1 MRAVR
6 LVFFFKQKT
15 AYGMRMSDWSSDVC
29 SSNLLAGF
37 DASDVSEIRFENLAG
52 GAYVFNGTGVKLE
65 KTKNREDETRF
76 KLTINLEV
84 AEVKAVTER
93 GVNKEE
99 LVGKK
104 HNESFYIVPAKAEE
118 GIGLIRAFY
127 ADIGLPNGGV
137 IGAAEDD
144 DGNPIEGFAD
154 GIVGHTFPAKIVRVA
169 TKDDPSTK
177 FSRLRL
183 K

>member
-1 MRAVR
+1 MIYV
-6 LVFFFKQKT
+6 LFFF
-15 AYGMRMSDWSSDVC
+15 SSRRRHTICALVTGVQTC
-29 SSNLLAGF
+29 ALPISGF
-37 DASDVSEIRFENLAG
+37 DASDVAEIRFENLPG

-118 GIGLIRAFY
+118 GIGLIRA
-127 ADIGLPNGGV
+127 
-137 IGAAEDD
+137 
-144 DGNPIEGFAD
+144 
-154 GIVGHTFPAKIVRVA
+154 
-169 TKDDPSTK
+169 
-177 FSRLRL
+177 
-183 K
+183 

>member
-1 MRAVR
+1 M
-6 LVFFFKQKT
+6 
-15 AYGMRMSDWSSDVC
+15 
-29 SSNLLAGF
+29 
-37 DASDVSEIRFENLAG
+37 RFENMPS

-65 KTKNREDETRF
+65 KTKNREDEPRF

-118 GIGLIRAFY
+118 GIGLIRAFRSEERRV
-127 ADIGLPNGGV
+127 GKEWGSTCRSGWLPYSSK
-137 IGAAEDD
+137 
-144 DGNPIEGFAD
+144 
-154 GIVGHTFPAKIVRVA
+154 T
-169 TKDDPSTK
+169 
-177 FSRLRL
+177 
-183 K
+183 

>member
-1 MRAVR
+1 
-6 LVFFFKQKT
+6 
-15 AYGMRMSDWSSDVC
+15 MSDLENNVDEDGGFS
-29 SSNLLAGF
+29 LAQLAGF
-37 DASDVSEIRFENLAG
+37 DASDVAEIRFENLPG

-104 HNESFYIVPAKAEE
+104 NNESSEE
-118 GIGLIRAFY
+118 HTSELKSLMLTLY
-127 ADIGLPNGGV
+127 AVYCL
-137 IGAAEDD
+137 
-144 DGNPIEGFAD
+144 
-154 GIVGHTFPAKIVRVA
+154 
-169 TKDDPSTK
+169 TKK
-177 FSRLRL
+177 
-183 K
+183 KHA

>member
-1 MRAVR
+1 M
-6 LVFFFKQKT
+6 
-15 AYGMRMSDWSSDVC
+15 
-29 SSNLLAGF
+29 
-37 DASDVSEIRFENLAG
+37 IR
-52 GAYVFNGTGVKLE
+52 
-65 KTKNREDETRF
+65 RPPRSTRTDTLF
-76 KLTINLEV
+76 PYTTLF
-84 AEVKAVTER
+84 R
-93 GVNKEE
+93 SEE

-183 K
+183 KSSDEHTSELQSLMRSSSAVFCLKTKKQILKNTLQQTNNN

>member
-1 MRAVR
+1 MTHSFHKRR
-6 LVFFFKQKT
+6 
-15 AYGMRMSDWSSDVC
+15 SSD
-29 SSNLLAGF
+29 L
-37 DASDVSEIRFENLAG
+37 
-52 GAYVFNGTGVKLE
+52 
-65 KTKNREDETRF
+65 KNREDETRF

-144 DGNPIEGFAD
+144 DGNPIEGD
-154 GIVGHTFPAKIVRVA
+154 RK
-169 TKDDPSTK
+169 ST
-177 FSRLRL
+177 RLNSSH
-183 K
+183 

>member
-1 MRAVR
+1 
-6 LVFFFKQKT
+6 
-15 AYGMRMSDWSSDVC
+15 MSDLENNVDEDGGFS
-29 SSNLLAGF
+29 LAQLAGF
-37 DASDVSEIRFENLAG
+37 DASDVAEIRFENLPG

-127 ADIGLPNGGV
+127 ADIGLPNGRS
-137 IGAAEDD
+137 E
-144 DGNPIEGFAD
+144 E
-154 GIVGHTFPAKIVRVA
+154 HT
-169 TKDDPSTK
+169 SELQ
-177 FSRLRL
+177 SLMRLSYAVFCL
-183 K
+183 NKKNTAHTT

>member
-1 MRAVR
+1 MRI
-6 LVFFFKQKT
+6 
-15 AYGMRMSDWSSDVC
+15 SDWSSDVC
-29 SSNLLAGF
+29 SSDL
-37 DASDVSEIRFENLAG
+37 
-52 GAYVFNGTGVKLE
+52 
-65 KTKNREDETRF
+65 ETRF

-154 GIVGHTFPAKIVRVA
+154 GIVGNTLRSEEHTFELQSLMRIASAVFCLKI
-169 TKDDPSTK
+169 KKLS
-177 FSRLRL
+177 
-183 K
+183 

>member
-1 MRAVR
+1 M
-6 LVFFFKQKT
+6 
-15 AYGMRMSDWSSDVC
+15 
-29 SSNLLAGF
+29 
-37 DASDVSEIRFENLAG
+37 RFENRPG
-52 GAYVFNGTGVKLE
+52 GTYVFNGTDGKRE

-154 GIVGHTFPAKIVRVA
+154 GIVGHTFPAKIVRVRSEEH
-169 TKDDPSTK
+169 TSELQ
-177 FSRLRL
+177 SLMRIS
-183 K
+183 

>member
-1 MRAVR
+1 MRI
-6 LVFFFKQKT
+6 
-15 AYGMRMSDWSSDVC
+15 SDWSSDVC
-29 SSNLLAGF
+29 SSDL
-37 DASDVSEIRFENLAG
+37 
-52 GAYVFNGTGVKLE
+52 
-65 KTKNREDETRF
+65 
-76 KLTINLEV
+76 LTINLEV
-84 AEVKAVTER
+84 AEVKAVTQR

-144 DGNPIEGFAD
+144 DGNQIEGFAD
-154 GIVGHTFPAKIVRVA
+154 GIVGHTFQAKIVRVA
-169 TKDDPSTK
+169 TKDADRKRDVSGKSVLVRVDMGGRSNINKNKTQRYTQNK
-177 FSRLRL
+177 
-183 K
+183 

>member
-1 MRAVR
+1 M
-6 LVFFFKQKT
+6 LCFFFL
-15 AYGMRMSDWSSDVC
+15 M
-29 SSNLLAGF
+29 
-37 DASDVSEIRFENLAG
+37 IR
-52 GAYVFNGTGVKLE
+52 
-65 KTKNREDETRF
+65 RPPRSTRTDTLF
-76 KLTINLEV
+76 PYTTLF
-84 AEVKAVTER
+84 R
-93 GVNKEE
+93 SE

-154 GIVGHTFPAKIVRVA
+154 GIVGHTFPAKIVREIGRAHV
-169 TKDDPSTK
+169 
-177 FSRLRL
+177 
-183 K
+183 

>member
-1 MRAVR
+1 MAD
-6 LVFFFKQKT
+6 LIEEQTDGEDGFSLAQ
-15 AYGMRMSDWSSDVC
+15 
-29 SSNLLAGF
+29 LAGF
-37 DASDVSEIRFENLAG
+37 DASEVAEIRFENLPG
-52 GAYVFNGTGVKLE
+52 GSYIFHGTGVKLE
-65 KTKNREDETRF
+65 KVKNRDDETRF
-76 KLTINLEV
+76 KLTVNLEV

-93 GVNKEE
+93 GVDKES

-104 HNESFYIVPAKAEE
+104 HNESFYIVPSKAEE

-137 IGAAEDD
+137 IGAAEDE

-154 GIVGHTFPAKIVRVA
+154 GIVGHSFPGKIARVPS
-169 TKDDPSTK
+169 KDDPTTK

>member
-1 MRAVR
+1 MRI
-6 LVFFFKQKT
+6 
-15 AYGMRMSDWSSDVC
+15 SDWSSDVC
-29 SSNLLAGF
+29 
-37 DASDVSEIRFENLAG
+37 ASDL
-52 GAYVFNGTGVKLE
+52 
-65 KTKNREDETRF
+65 
-76 KLTINLEV
+76 
-84 AEVKAVTER
+84 R

-169 TKDDPSTK
+169 AKDDPSTK

-183 K
+183 RSAEQTSEP

>member
-1 MRAVR
+1 MCSDVI
-6 LVFFFKQKT
+6 LLLFCLFFFFKQKT
-15 AYGMRMSDWSSDVC
+15 AYEMRISDWSSDVC
-29 SSNLLAGF
+29 SSDL
-37 DASDVSEIRFENLAG
+37 
-52 GAYVFNGTGVKLE
+52 FNGTGVKLE

>member
-1 MRAVR
+1 M
-6 LVFFFKQKT
+6 
-15 AYGMRMSDWSSDVC
+15 
-29 SSNLLAGF
+29 
-37 DASDVSEIRFENLAG
+37 
-52 GAYVFNGTGVKLE
+52 
-65 KTKNREDETRF
+65 
-76 KLTINLEV
+76 
-84 AEVKAVTER
+84 
-93 GVNKEE
+93 NKEE
-99 LVGKK
+99 LFGKK

-169 TKDDPSTK
+169 TKDDRSEEHTSELQSLMRISYAVFCLKKTTK
-177 FSRLRL
+177 RYE
-183 K
+183 